1 MSSHFE
7 DLQRQIS
14 SLPATE
20 KAALAHALIAELDE
34 SSDTDVE
41 QLWLDEA
48 RRRFDAYRRGEL
60 EARSG
65 EEVMRAARER
75 LK

>member
-1 MSSHFE
+1 MSSSLE
-7 DLQRQIS
+7 DIQRQIS
-14 SLPATE
+14 SLPAAE
-20 KAALAHALIAELDE
+20 KAALAHALIAELDR
-34 SSDTDVE
+34 STDTDAE

-48 RRRFDAYRRGEL
+48 RRRYDAYARGEL

-65 EEVMRAARER
+65 EDVMRTARER

>member
-1 MSSHFE
+1 MSSNLE
-7 DLQRQIS
+7 DIQRQIS
-14 SLPATE
+14 SLPAAE
-20 KAALAHALIAELDE
+20 KAALAHALIAELDQ
-34 SSDTDVE
+34 STDADAE

-48 RRRFDAYRRGEL
+48 RRRYDAYRQGEL
-60 EARSG
+60 EARNG